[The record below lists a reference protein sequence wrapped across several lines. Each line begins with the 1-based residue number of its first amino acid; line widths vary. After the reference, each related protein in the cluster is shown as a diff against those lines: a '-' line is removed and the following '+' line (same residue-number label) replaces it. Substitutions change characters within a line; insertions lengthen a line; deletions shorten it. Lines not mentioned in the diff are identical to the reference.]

1 MAASNP
7 PADPP
12 MPTIGQLNCF
22 FGVFARAVWRGG
34 LERTDFLRL
43 DFVRES
49 RARRFGVRFAV
60 MSAFYVNCGV
70 PMTQASIAA

>member
-1 MAASNP
+1 
-7 PADPP
+7 

-22 FGVFARAVWRGG
+22 FGVFARAVCRGG

-49 RARRFGVRFAV
+49 RAPLFGVRFTA
-60 MSAFYVNCGV
+60 MALFDANSGL
-70 PMTQASIAA
+70 PITQVLIAI